1 MSITINWVLSLVHV
15 KFERNLRK
23 ISLNLVLKSALN
35 CQIDEQFCF
44 QTPLTPKRLLKRF
57 FEKRILKILAK
68 FNWAN
73 FLILVLFPNFFE
85 IPVQE
90 EITRKIVRFSN
101 TQISTPNYLKIAFK
115 DLHHIIKIYKFY
127 R

>member
-68 FNWAN
+68 FN
-73 FLILVLFPNFFE
+73 
-85 IPVQE
+85 
-90 EITRKIVRFSN
+90 
-101 TQISTPNYLKIAFK
+101 
-115 DLHHIIKIYKFY
+115 
-127 R
+127 